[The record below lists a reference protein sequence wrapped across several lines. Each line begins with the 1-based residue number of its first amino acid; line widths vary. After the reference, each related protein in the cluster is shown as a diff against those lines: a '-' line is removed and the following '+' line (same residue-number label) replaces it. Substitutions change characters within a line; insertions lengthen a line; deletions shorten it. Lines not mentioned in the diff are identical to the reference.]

1 MRKLPDFRLETY
13 FSRWEF
19 NARYNLAGSDAES
32 IAVGELLA
40 MADQYGQ
47 RLWETLRLGYTETYG
62 SPALRQEIA
71 RLYEHVVPEDL
82 LCFAGAEEGIYCAMT
97 AVLARDDHAIVV
109 VPNYQSL
116 EELPLSLCDATGIAL
131 DPATGWALDLDE
143 VRAALRPNTRL
154 IVVNFPHNP
163 TGRVIPREDFVAL
176 AELAAANGAVLF
188 SDEVYRGLERDP
200 AARLPQAADLSP
212 TAMSLGV
219 MSKSYGLPGLRIGWI
234 ACRDREMLRRM
245 ERVKHYLSICNS
257 APSEALAII
266 ALRSRDRILERTRAI
281 IRDNVERLTA
291 FFAERHD
298 LFEWYTPDGGCVAYP
313 RYLGGEGV
321 DEFCRAAVE
330 EAGVLLLPGSMY
342 ASRLAASPPDRFRV
356 GFGRVNMPEALE
368 ALGAHLETRRHVR
381 QRDLSASGTP

>member
-1 MRKLPDFRLETY
+1 MRKLPEFRLETY

-32 IAVGELLA
+32 MKVSDLLA
-40 MADQYGQ
+40 MADADS
-47 RLWETLRLGYTETYG
+47 RRIWDELRLSYTETSG
-62 SPALRQEIA
+62 SPVLRREIA
-71 RLYEHVVPEDL
+71 QTFEQVTPEDI

-97 AVLARDDHAIVV
+97 AMLEPDDHAIVV

-116 EELPLSLCDATGIAL
+116 EELPLSLCDVTGVAL
-131 DPATGWALDLDE
+131 DAANGWALHLEE

-163 TGRVIPREDFVAL
+163 TGRVIPRDDFVAL
-176 AELAAANGAVLF
+176 VELAMQRDIVLF
-188 SDEVYRGLERDP
+188 SDEVYRGLEREP
-200 AARLPQAADLSP
+200 SSRLPQAADLSP

-245 ERVKHYLSICNS
+245 ERIKHYLSICNS

-266 ALRSRDRILERTRAI
+266 ALRARDRLLERTRAI
-281 IRDNVERLTA
+281 TRANVERLSN
-291 FFAERHD
+291 FFAERSE
-298 LFEWYTPDGGCVAYP
+298 LFEWYVPDGGSVAYP
-313 RYLGGEGV
+313 RYLGTDGV
-321 DEFCRAAVE
+321 EEFCRSAVE

-342 ASRLAASPPDRFRV
+342 TSRLAPTPPDRFRV
-356 GFGRVNMPEALE
+356 GFGRINVPEVLDV
-368 ALGAHLETRRHVR
+368 LGTHVDTRYPRAHRTRAI
-381 QRDLSASGTP
+381 STA

>member
-32 IAVGELLA
+32 MAVRDLLDL
-40 MADQYGQ
+40 ADADS
-47 RLWETLRLGYTETYG
+47 RRIWDELRLGYTETYG
-62 SPALRQEIA
+62 SPVLREEIA
-71 RLYEHVVPEDL
+71 RMYERVVPDDL
-82 LCFAGAEEGIYCAMT
+82 LCFAGAEEGIFCAMT
-97 AVLARDDHAIVV
+97 ALLEPDDHAVVV

-116 EELPLSLCDATGIAL
+116 EELPLSLCDATGVAL
-131 DPATGWALDLDE
+131 NPENSWALDIDD

-154 IVVNFPHNP
+154 IAVNFPHNP
-163 TGRVIPREDFVAL
+163 TGRVIPREDFAALVAL
-176 AELAAANGAVLF
+176 AEERGIVLF

-200 AARLPQAADLSP
+200 SLRLPQAADLSP

-234 ACRDREMLRRM
+234 ASRDRAVLRRM
-245 ERVKHYLSICNS
+245 ERIKHYLSICNS

-266 ALRSRDRILERTRAI
+266 ALRSRERILERTRAI
-281 IRDNVERLTA
+281 IRANVERLTA
-291 FFAERHD
+291 FFADRRE
-298 LFEWYTPDGGCVAYP
+298 LFEWYVPDGGCVAYP
-313 RYLGGEGV
+313 RYLGTEGA

-342 ASRLAASPPDRFRV
+342 TSRLAPTPPDRFRV
-356 GFGRVNMPEALE
+356 GFGRINLPEGLT
-368 ALGAHLETRRHVR
+368 ALGAHLEGRVR
-381 QRDLSASGTP
+381 AAI